1 MATKKAS
8 VVKTAPKSTKT
19 TKPAVKAPIKKA
31 KVVTGK
37 AVSGKKKVKEPV
49 KLDFNKTA
57 TRTHAKE
64 RVKEEGIKATKP
76 LLSKL
81 AFAMECKR
89 TYYAAKRNEERPGII
104 KAAKTALLD
113 ACKKAGFDSVAL
125 AKDAARAFGVF
136 DAPATK

>member
-8 VVKTAPKSTKT
+8 VVKTTPKSKTAKT
-19 TKPAVKAPIKKA
+19 TAKVPAKKA
-31 KVVTGK
+31 KIVTGK

-81 AFAMECKR
+81 AFAMEAKR

-104 KAAKTALLD
+104 KAAKEALLK
-113 ACKKAGFDSVAL
+113 AVKSAGFESVAM

-136 DAPATK
+136 DAAK

>member
-1 MATKKAS
+1 MATKTAK
-8 VVKTAPKSTKT
+8 VVKSVKSTKT
-19 TKPAVKAPIKKA
+19 AKTAAKIPAKKA

-64 RVKEEGIKATKP
+64 RVKDEGIKATKP

-81 AFAMECKR
+81 AFAMEKKR
-89 TYYAAKRNEERPGII
+89 AYYAAKRNEEKKSVIT
-104 KAAKTALLD
+104 AAKDALLK
-113 ACKKAGFDSVAL
+113 AVKAAGFDSVAL

-136 DAPATK
+136 DAAK